1 MLHENSKRNGL
12 NNEIVKIKFKD
23 VAAKQNQRRR
33 TVTEFVRKGKQN
45 NKKNNEKTTMLLKRS
60 TIM

>member
-12 NNEIVKIKFKD
+12 NDEIVKIKFKD
-23 VAAKQNQRRR
+23 VAAKQNKRRR